1 MIKQW
6 TRLIVIASLSIIIAG
21 CGIHF
26 RSPDELPA
34 GLRSMYL
41 QTSDPYSNL
50 SNLLNRMFAALD
62 IKMAKSPDKADYI
75 FEVIGTT
82 FDHDNPAI
90 TTSNQAIT
98 LTYRLLLIFQIK
110 QGGKVVFGPRSL
122 TATRE
127 VILNANQLFMNNVSP
142 LVKQQLDRR
151 MTDLVFD
158 QLISEQAIKSMGGP
172 RRHER

>member
-6 TRLIVIASLSIIIAG
+6 LRVTVIAGLAVLLIS
-21 CGIHF
+21 CGIQL

-34 GLRSMYL
+34 GLRSMYM
-41 QTSDPYSNL
+41 QTPDPYSNL

-62 IKMAKSPDKADYI
+62 IKMTKSPTKAGYI
-75 FEVIGTT
+75 FEVIGST

-98 LTYRLLLIFQIK
+98 LTYRLVLVFQIK

-127 VILNANQLFMNNVSP
+127 VILNANQLFMNNVNP

-172 RRHER
+172 RRR

>member
-1 MIKQW
+1 MLKQW
-6 TRLIVIASLSIIIAG
+6 LRLTVIASLSLLLIG

-50 SNLLNRMFAALD
+50 SNLLTRMFAALD
-62 IKMAKSPDKADYI
+62 IKMLKNSAKADYV

-110 QGGKVVFGPRSL
+110 RDGKVVFGPRQL

-158 QLISEQAIKSMGGP
+158 QLISGEALKAMGGP

>member
-6 TRLIVIASLSIIIAG
+6 LRLTVIASLAVLLLG
-21 CGIHF
+21 CGIQL
-26 RSPDELPA
+26 RSPNELPA
-34 GLRSMYL
+34 GLHSMYL

-62 IKMAKSPDKADYI
+62 VKMTKSPAKSSYI
-75 FEVIGTT
+75 FEVIGST

-98 LTYRLLLIFQIK
+98 LTYRLVLVFQVK

-127 VILNANQLFMNNVSP
+127 VILNANQLFMNNVNP

-158 QLISEQAIKSMGGP
+158 QLISEQAIKAMGGP
-172 RRHER
+172 RRR